1 MGRITLNKFIDAPP
15 ERVFE
20 VFADLRNAAGRV
32 SAITKIEML
41 TDGPVGV
48 GTRWRETRVM
58 FKKEATETI
67 EITAFDPPR
76 SYTTLANSCGCRYEC
91 AFRFEPQDQG
101 TRVTVEFAWTA
112 QSLLAKLMA
121 PLGKLM
127 ASTCMKAFDK
137 DLSELKAHCEQLQ
150 PA

>member
-1 MGRITLNKFIDAPP
+1 MGQITVSKYINAPP

-20 VFADLRNAAGRV
+20 VFADLPNAAGRV
-32 SAITKIEML
+32 SAITRIEML

-48 GTRWRETRVM
+48 GTRWRETRFM
-58 FKKEATETI
+58 FKREATETI
-67 EITAFDPPR
+67 EITTFDPPR

-91 AFRFEPQDQG
+91 SFHFEPHGEG
-101 TRVTVEFAWTA
+101 TNVVSKFTWTA
-112 QSLLAKLMA
+112 QSLLAKLMS

-127 ASTCMKAFDK
+127 ASACIKAFDK